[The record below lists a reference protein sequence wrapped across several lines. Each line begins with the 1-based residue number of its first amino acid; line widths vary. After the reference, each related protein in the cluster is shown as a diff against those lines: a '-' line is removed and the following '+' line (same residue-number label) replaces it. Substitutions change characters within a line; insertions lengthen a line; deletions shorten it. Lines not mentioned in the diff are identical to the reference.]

1 MNEYALLFEASR
13 SAVKKGTKDIEK
25 EKEEEEEEDLE
36 ATKDA
41 IFKGISKDNMDKFQ
55 KAKELGKIVTPKDA
69 EEFDKEGE
77 EEGGEGEIKPGE
89 KGTKPGSEEK
99 TKDAL
104 GRNIT
109 KYTAVSKKG
118 RETPMIQYDDP
129 DPISNE
135 DRITKI
141 DWNNISIPGYHYEDE
156 ETDVYVY
163 DRFIAVSY
171 SKGNK
176 TYIFTPSALQDEEKS
191 PENEEM
197 NVIGFTRT
205 APSSEWDK
213 EGDTITAINKGY
225 IEISSEKQKQI
236 HDKWSK
242 RDKNKTLTGKNAKKK
257 KAWFKGGSDK
267 DGYIDMKQIIQKVRG
282 ADKKRAFSGGGKEL
296 FKK

>member
-1 MNEYALLFEASR
+1 MKKQKLREFIKEFIEETMNEYALLFEASR
-13 SAVKKGTKDIEK
+13 SAVKKGFKDIK
-25 EKEEEEEEDLE
+25 KDKEEEEDNGLKY
-36 ATKDA
+36 ADQINNITTQLNNLLKQPVLNKDGIGA
-41 IFKGISKDNMDKFQ
+41 I
-55 KAKELGKIVTPKDA
+55 
-69 EEFDKEGE
+69 
-77 EEGGEGEIKPGE
+77 
-89 KGTKPGSEEK
+89 K
-99 TKDAL
+99 TKDKY